1 MKNNFWYLF
10 IPIMTF
16 ASFSF
21 AQNQFESDMISTSS
35 GDLKITFIG
44 HSTLLFNFNNMI
56 IYTDPVSTYADF
68 SKMPKADIILVTHNH
83 GDHLDKK
90 AIDQIMKPN
99 TDLILTETCA
109 KQINIGTVMKNG
121 DVKEIKGLKVQ
132 AVPAYN
138 IVHKRD
144 NGEPFHPKGVGNGYV
159 ITFGDKKVYVAGDT
173 ENIPEMRELSGID
186 CAFLPMN
193 LPYTMTPKMVAD
205 AVMMF
210 NPKILYPYHYG
221 DTNVNE
227 LVELLKDKKD
237 CEVRIRKMK

>member
-1 MKNNFWYLF
+1 MKNNFLYFF

-21 AQNQFESDMISTSS
+21 AQNQFESDTISTSS

-44 HSTLLFNFNNMI
+44 HATLLFNFNNMA
-56 IYTDPVSTYADF
+56 IYIDPVSTYADF
-68 SKMPKADIILVTHNH
+68 SKMPKADIILITHNH
-83 GDHLDKK
+83 SDHLDKK

-109 KQINIGTVMKNG
+109 KQINTGTVMKNG

-144 NGEPFHPKGVGNGYV
+144 NGEPFHPKGIGNGYV
-159 ITFGDKKVYVAGDT
+159 ITFGDKKVYIAGDT
-173 ENIPEMRELSGID
+173 ENIPEMRDLSGID

-205 AVMMF
+205 TVMMF

-227 LVELLKDKKD
+227 LVDLLKDKKD
-237 CEVRIRKMK
+237 CEVRIRKMQ

>member
-1 MKNNFWYLF
+1 MKNNLLYLF

-21 AQNQFESDMISTSS
+21 AQNQFESDTISTSS

-44 HSTLLFNFNNMI
+44 HATLLFNFNNLV
-56 IYTDPVSTYADF
+56 IYIDPVSTYADF
-68 SKMPKADIILVTHNH
+68 SNMPKADMILITHH
-83 GDHLDKK
+83 HSDHLDKK
-90 AIDQIMKPN
+90 AIDQIMKPD

-109 KQINIGTVMKNG
+109 KQINAGIVMKNG
-121 DVKEIKGLKVQ
+121 DVKEIKGLIVQ

-159 ITFGDKKVYVAGDT
+159 ITFGDKKVYIAGDT
-173 ENIPEMRELSGID
+173 ENIPEMRDLSGID

-210 NPKILYPYHYG
+210 SPKILYPYHYG

-237 CEVRIRKMK
+237 CEVRIRKMQ